1 MLKVLIFGD
10 IMGKIGRKAL
20 TKKLPALRKKY
31 KADAVIVNCEN
42 AAHGLGITTKT
53 LREIL
58 NAGVD
63 FCTSG
68 NHIWNKQ
75 EEFKKITKD
84 KDLRKKIIRPENY
97 KKIYRKPG
105 EGYKIINLGKKRIL
119 IINLLGQ
126 VFMKSEA
133 EKVKLPIPTA
143 LKILDENKRKK
154 IDAIF
159 IDLHAEATS
168 EKRAMG
174 WALDGRASLVWG
186 THTHIPTAD
195 TQILPQGTGYI
206 SDLGMVGARDSII
219 GASKEEIIEAMKSTK
234 KRFKHNLPETGP
246 AVIQGI
252 YVEIK
257 NKKTIKIKQ
266 ILEEVI
272 IS

>member
-1 MLKVLIFGD
+1 MIKVLVLGD

-31 KADAVIVNCEN
+31 KPDMVIVNCEN

-53 LREIL
+53 LREVL
-58 NAGVD
+58 NAGID

-75 EEFKKITKD
+75 EEFKMITKD
-84 KDLRKKIIRPENY
+84 KSLKDKIIRPANY

-105 EGYKIINLGKKRIL
+105 EGYKIIGAPNKKIL
-119 IINLLGQ
+119 AINLLGQ
-126 VFMKSEA
+126 VFMKKEE
-133 EKVKLPIPTA
+133 EKVTLPIPAA

-154 IDAIF
+154 INAIF

-174 WALDGRASLVWG
+174 FALDGKASLVWG

-195 TQILPQGTGYI
+195 AQILPNGTGYI
-206 SDLGMVGARDSII
+206 TDLGMTGAQDSII
-219 GASKEEIIEAMKSTK
+219 GCSKDGIIETMKHK
-234 KRFKHNLPETGP
+234 NKRFKHSIPETGR

-252 YVEIK
+252 YAEIE
-257 NKKTIKIKQ
+257 NKKCTKIKQ

-272 IS
+272 IN